1 MIASYLI
8 MKITIEQL
16 LVKPYTSESS
26 IYSESVQL
34 NFRIFSAT
42 LFVVV
47 INYFQHE
54 LRSDEAT
61 SEDIRFDMIN
71 GYANIVD

>member
-16 LVKPYTSESS
+16 LLKPYAGETS

>member
-1 MIASYLI
+1 ML
-8 MKITIEQL
+8 
-16 LVKPYTSESS
+16 KPYTGETS
-26 IYSESVQL
+26 IYSDSVQL

-42 LFVVV
+42 IFVIV
-47 INYFQHE
+47 INYFQKE

-61 SEDIRFDMIN
+61 SEDIRFYMIN

>member
-16 LVKPYTSESS
+16 LLKPYTSETS

-42 LFVVV
+42 LLVVV